1 MERAFRRW
9 SVRFIGLD
17 VHRDHCEVA
26 IAEDGRVRSAG
37 KFKTNPESVSLFAES
52 LGPDDQVALEATFG
66 ATKIAQLIEPYVA
79 RVVVANTRL
88 LAAVAKGRAKKL
100 SQN

>member
-1 MERAFRRW
+1 
-9 SVRFIGLD
+9 VRFIGLD

-52 LGPDDQVALEATFG
+52 LGPDDQVALEAT
-66 ATKIAQLIEPYVA
+66 
-79 RVVVANTRL
+79 
-88 LAAVAKGRAKKL
+88 
-100 SQN
+100 